1 MAESDGVSGS
11 CLQIICQFLFIAYS
25 SGSELETQVEIV
37 KRLIFGKI
45 LDYVKV
51 DNLLNEVMRML
62 NKMTHDF

>member
-37 KRLIFGKI
+37 KRLIFGKN
-45 LDYVKV
+45 LDYY
-51 DNLLNEVMRML
+51 EGR
-62 NKMTHDF
+62 